1 MSAYALDKFLNNV
14 FDVYAMPNVM
24 SDFKYTGTEYYQTN
38 TDSDITI
45 EIPLP
50 GISKENL
57 KINIEDGL
65 LNIQATSSIKSRAV
79 RNINKSWSLDDSI
92 DINNINAKLENGLLT
107 VKLTKI
113 KPVKKSVTVT
123 IS

>member
-1 MSAYALDKFLNNV
+1 MSAYALDEFLNNV
-14 FDVYAMPNVM
+14 FDMYAMPNVM

-38 TDSDITI
+38 TESDITI

-50 GISKENL
+50 GMSKENL

-65 LNIQATSSIKSRAV
+65 LNIQATSSIKSRAIK
-79 RNINKSWSLDDSI
+79 NINKSWSLDDSI

-107 VKLTKI
+107 VKLIKTK
-113 KPVKKSVTVT
+113 PSKKTVAIT
-123 IS
+123 VS

>member
-24 SDFKYTGTEYYQTN
+24 NDFKYTGTEYYQTN
-38 TDSDITI
+38 TDSDVTI

-50 GISKENL
+50 GISKDNL
-57 KINIEDGL
+57 KINIEDGM

-79 RNINKSWSLDDSI
+79 RNINKSWSLDESI
-92 DINNINAKLENGLLT
+92 DVNNINAKLENGLLT